1 MERGAGCLPGGR
13 EELTVAHSYT
23 PGLKVTAFAAVR
35 RERKLPLAGTVL
47 VSIGDE
53 VKAETV
59 VARTELPGNVQTVNA
74 ANMLGVLPEDVG
86 DCLVKPV
93 GSAVQK
99 GDTFAE
105 SKSFFGLFRSKCVAP
120 VTGTIESVSAVTGQ
134 ALLREPPIPVEV
146 DAYVDGKIVEVHPK
160 QGVTVE
166 TQGTYIQG
174 IFGIGG
180 ETCGELHVAVA
191 GPGDTLAEG
200 MITEHHRGRIVVG
213 GAHVTTKTLRHAVQM
228 GVKAI
233 VIGGFDDHDLREFLG
248 YDLGVAITGSEEKGI
263 TLVVTE
269 GFGEIPMAARTFEL
283 LKSCEGRKVSVS
295 GATQIRAGVLRP
307 EIICPRL
314 EESMAGVRRDTE
326 GSDEGLSIGCQIRII
341 RQPYFGR
348 LGVVTALPPEP
359 TALES
364 EAKVRVLEVD
374 FGDGSKALLPRA
386 NVERIES

>member
-1 MERGAGCLPGGR
+1 M
-13 EELTVAHSYT
+13 AHSYT
-23 PGLKVTAFAAVR
+23 PGLKVTAFAVVR
-35 RERKLPLAGTVL
+35 RERKLPLAGTVT
-47 VSIGDE
+47 VKVGDV
-53 VKAETV
+53 VKAESV

-74 ANMLGVLPEDVG
+74 ANLLGILPEDVM

-93 GSAVQK
+93 GSPVTK
-99 GDTFAE
+99 GESFAE

-120 VTGTIESVSAVTGQ
+120 VTGTLESVSAVTGQ

-146 DAYVDGKIVEVHPK
+146 DAYVDGTIAEVHPN

-166 TQGTYIQG
+166 TRGTFIQG

-180 ETCGELHVAVA
+180 ETCGELHVAVP
-191 GPGDTLAEG
+191 GPGDTLTEA
-200 MITEHHRGRIVVG
+200 MITERERGRIVVG
-213 GAHVTTKTLRHAVQM
+213 GAHVTTKTIRHAVQM

-269 GFGEIPMAARTFEL
+269 GFGEIPMAGRTFEL

-314 EESMAGVRRDTE
+314 ETGLKSEAGESA
-326 GSDEGLSIGCQIRII
+326 GSDEGLSIGCPIRAI

-348 LGVVTALPPEP
+348 IGVVTALPPEP

-364 EAKVRVLEVD
+364 EAKVRVLEAD
-374 FGDGSKALLPRA
+374 FGDGAKTLIPRA